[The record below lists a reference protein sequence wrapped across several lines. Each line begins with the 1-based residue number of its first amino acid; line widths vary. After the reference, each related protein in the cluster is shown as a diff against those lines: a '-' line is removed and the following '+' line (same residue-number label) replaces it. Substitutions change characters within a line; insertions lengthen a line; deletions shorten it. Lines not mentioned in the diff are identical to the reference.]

1 MRIAVDA
8 MGGDAGP
15 PVTVEGAVDAAR
27 DYQIEVVLVGD
38 KATVEG
44 ELARHQARHLP
55 VAVRHASQVVA
66 MDEPPSQALRRK
78 RDSSLRVA
86 AELVRDGEAAAFISA
101 GNTGAAM
108 AIAMFTLGV
117 LPGVDRPAI
126 AVVLPNLRGRT
137 ILLDAGANMDPKP
150 RHLVQYALMGHVYAQ
165 DILGVARPRV
175 GLLSVGEEEG
185 KGNELVREVFKT
197 LEGMPLNF
205 VGNVE
210 GRDIYNGSVDVVVT
224 DGFTGN
230 VALKISESLAD
241 MILHLI
247 REELTRTPVA
257 KLGALLVRP
266 AFRRFWKRVDY
277 AELGGAPLL
286 GINGAC
292 IISHGA
298 SPARAVKNAI
308 RVAAEWVRMDV
319 NAHIRAA
326 LTGELARTASGLRTA
341 STSRPSEP
349 DAGARDDARRP
360 SAPAARPASPAR
372 EADPEDQGP
381 GPAGG
386 PRPA

>member
-8 MGGDAGP
+8 MGGDVGP
-15 PVTVEGAVDAAR
+15 PVTVEGAVAAAR
-27 DYQIEVVLVGD
+27 DHQLEIILVGD
-38 KATVEG
+38 KAAIER
-44 ELARHQARHLP
+44 ELVRHDAARLP
-55 VAVRHASQVVA
+55 ITVRHASQVVA
-66 MDEPPSQALRRK
+66 MDEPASHALRRK
-78 RDSSLRVA
+78 RDSSMRVA
-86 AELVRDGEAAAFISA
+86 ADLVRDGEAAAFISA

-108 AIAMFTLGV
+108 AIAMFTMGV

-126 AVVLPNLRGRT
+126 AVVLPNLRSRT
-137 ILLDAGANMDPKP
+137 ILLDVGANVDPKP
-150 RHLVQYALMGHVYAQ
+150 KHLAQYAVMGHVYSR
-165 DILGVARPRV
+165 DILGVAAPRI

-210 GRDIYNGSVDVVVT
+210 GRDIYNGAADVVVT
-224 DGFTGN
+224 DAFTGN

-241 MILHLI
+241 MIVHLI
-247 REELTRTPVA
+247 REELTRTVTA

-277 AELGGAPLL
+277 QELGGAPLL

-292 IISHGA
+292 IIGHGA

-308 RVAAEWVRMDV
+308 RIAADWVRTDV

-326 LTGELARTASGLRTA
+326 LAGELGQFL
-341 STSRPSEP
+341 
-349 DAGARDDARRP
+349 AGPRRP
-360 SAPAARPASPAR
+360 
-372 EADPEDQGP
+372 
-381 GPAGG
+381 
-386 PRPA
+386 